1 MSTQEIIDGERARHL
16 LNDELLNRAL
26 DDLELQYLDAWKKTN
41 MKDTDERERLWYAHR
56 AVGEFR
62 THLRII
68 LDGGTVAAAR
78 LEREK
83 GRSGK

>member
-26 DDLELQYLDAWKKTN
+26 DDLELQYFDQWKKTSI
-41 MKDTDERERLWYAHR
+41 KETDEREKLWFAYT
-56 AVGEFR
+56 AVEAFR
-62 THLRII
+62 THLRIV